1 MVLLVSFKYAR
12 LYIITVILLLF
23 IFPDIYSQTAQKPSG
38 NYTIEKTDPKTSVGS
53 LLEIKELADF
63 EKLSRVYNK
72 GSFSEIPHLL
82 FMVDRK
88 RDLVYYINTPKYE
101 FHLYFINELLNREY
115 TPHDLKPFYENK
127 DRRFILGTIS
137 YQNTIKKY
145 VYEFWEG
152 DKVSSDLLK
161 YAGEKINS
169 TFFETVLFKTNA
181 TLHEEEAQKAAI
193 DYITQEQ
200 LVKEFPYIVLN
211 QGRSKGRI
219 RIAASIEDIS
229 NIDEDDILVLKEV
242 PISIPVVK
250 GVISEKAS
258 TLLSHVNILARTLNI
273 PSIYLKDA
281 VEIMRKYDGKYV
293 DFTADI
299 NNYTVKEIEEPKFVK
314 SKRIK
319 YSIKSDLSKTDLLPL
334 ETLRK
339 KDYVYCGVK
348 AANLGEINARIKDAA
363 VPDGFAIP
371 FSQYHAFI
379 EQYKIKDK
387 VEELQASE
395 DFNASTDI
403 RREKL
408 EKLRNYIE
416 SCDVDTLFSNS
427 WVKQWQNQLNSK
439 GVFVRSSS
447 NAEDLKNFS
456 GAGLFSTIPNVRKE
470 QDLVSAVKKV
480 WASAYNFEAYESRR
494 RMNIPD
500 SLIMMSVFVQ
510 QATDSDI
517 SGVMITKDP
526 YNPLR
531 WDITYIAAKRGIGIR
546 VVEGKRIAE
555 QVMFSEKTRAV
566 QVITRSEEDSEL
578 RLSNDGGVEEV
589 PLTDNQRVM
598 SDKLVVKLAHYG
610 KQIKSLFKD
619 NMDIEWAVSDDTI
632 IILQARPYK

>member
-1 MVLLVSFKYAR
+1 MFSLVSVKYVR
-12 LYIITVILLLF
+12 LYIITIVLLLF
-23 IFPDIYSQTAQKPSG
+23 MFANIYSQTAQKPSG
-38 NYTIEKTDPKTSVGS
+38 NYTAEKTDTKTTIGS
-53 LLEIKELADF
+53 LREIKEQADF
-63 EKLSRVYNK
+63 DKLARVYNK
-72 GSFSEIPHLL
+72 GTFSEIPHLL

-88 RDLVYYINTPKYE
+88 RDVVYYINTPMYE

-115 TPHDLKPFYENK
+115 TPHDLKPYYEDK
-127 DRRFILGTIS
+127 ERRFILGTIS
-137 YQNTIKKY
+137 YQSTIKKY

-152 DKVSSDLLK
+152 DKMISDLLK
-161 YAGEKINS
+161 CAGEKIND
-169 TFFETVLFKTNA
+169 TFFEAVLFKTNA
-181 TLHEEEAQKAAI
+181 TLHEEEARKVGI
-193 DYITQEQ
+193 DYVTQDQ

-211 QGRSKGRI
+211 QGRAKGRI
-219 RIAASIEDIS
+219 RIAES
-229 NIDEDDILVLKEV
+229 IDEISDIEGDDILVLKEV

-281 VEIMRKYDGKYV
+281 AKIMREYDGKYV

-299 NNYTVKEIEEPKFVK
+299 NNYTIKEIEEPTSVK
-314 SKRIK
+314 SKRVR
-319 YSIKSDLSKTDLLPL
+319 YSIKSDLSKTGLLPL

-339 KDYVYCGVK
+339 KDYIYCGVK
-348 AANLGEINARIKDAA
+348 AANLGEINTKIKEAE

-371 FSQYHAFI
+371 FSQYHAFV
-379 EQYKIKDK
+379 EQYKVKDK
-387 VEELQASE
+387 VKELQASD
-395 DFNASTDI
+395 DFNTSTNV
-403 RREKL
+403 RRKEL
-408 EKLRNYIE
+408 EKLRNYME
-416 SCDVDTLFSNS
+416 SCHVDTLIANS
-427 WVKQWQNQLNSK
+427 WIKQWQNQLNSK

-456 GAGLFSTIPNVRKE
+456 GAGLFTTVPNVKKE
-470 QDLVSAVKKV
+470 ADLVDAVKKV
-480 WASAYNFEAYESRR
+480 WASTYNFEAYESRR

-526 YNPLR
+526 YNALR

-578 RLSNDGGVEEV
+578 RLNSDGGVEEV

-598 SDKLVVKLAHYG
+598 SDKLVAKLSYYG
-610 KQIKSLFKD
+610 KQIKNLFKD
-619 NMDIEWAVSDDTI
+619 NMDIEWAVSDDRI